1 MSVSICVQ
9 GVIPL
14 SWYPENKRGDAMKK
28 YKNVVAAS
36 FFSSLPAFIVVA
48 PLLASCA
55 SSGLY
60 NMSDEW
66 CARNLDATAARR
78 PENQELAHRP
88 TDTDIDRHRSHL
100 ARHKGRSQT
109 GT

>member
-9 GVIPL
+9 GVITL

-60 NMSDEW
+60 NMSDE
-66 CARNLDATAARR
+66 CFARHLDATAARC
-78 PENQELAHRP
+78 PENHELVRRTAA
-88 TDTDIDRHRSHL
+88 TDIHVKPSHL
-100 ARHKGRSQT
+100 SIQ
-109 GT
+109 

>member
-1 MSVSICVQ
+1 
-9 GVIPL
+9 
-14 SWYPENKRGDAMKK
+14 MKK
-28 YKNVVAAS
+28 YKNIVASS

-66 CARNLDATAARR
+66 CARHLDATAARC
-78 PENQELAHRP
+78 PENQELAHR
-88 TDTDIDRHRSHL
+88 TAETDIHV
-100 ARHKGRSQT
+100 KRSQLASQ
-109 GT
+109 

>member
-1 MSVSICVQ
+1 
-9 GVIPL
+9 
-14 SWYPENKRGDAMKK
+14 MKK
-28 YKNVVAAS
+28 YKNIVAAS

-66 CARNLDATAARR
+66 CARHLDATAARC
-78 PENQELAHRP
+78 PENQELAHR
-88 TDTDIDRHRSHL
+88 TAETDIHV
-100 ARHKGRSQT
+100 KRSQLASQ
-109 GT
+109 

>member
-1 MSVSICVQ
+1 MSVSICVP
-9 GVIPL
+9 GVITL

-36 FFSSLPAFIVVA
+36 FFSSLPALIMVA

-66 CARNLDATAARR
+66 CARHLDATAARC
-78 PENQELAHRP
+78 PENQELAHRTAE
-88 TDTDIDRHRSHL
+88 TDTHVKRSHL
-100 ARHKGRSQT
+100 ASQ
-109 GT
+109 

>member
-1 MSVSICVQ
+1 
-9 GVIPL
+9 
-14 SWYPENKRGDAMKK
+14 MKK

-60 NMSDEW
+60 NMSD
-66 CARNLDATAARR
+66 
-78 PENQELAHRP
+78 
-88 TDTDIDRHRSHL
+88 
-100 ARHKGRSQT
+100 
-109 GT
+109 

>member
-1 MSVSICVQ
+1 
-9 GVIPL
+9 
-14 SWYPENKRGDAMKK
+14 MKK

-36 FFSSLPAFIVVA
+36 FFGSLPALIVVA

-66 CARNLDATAARR
+66 CARHLDATAARC

-88 TDTDIDRHRSHL
+88 AETDLHVSRSSL
-100 ARHKGRSQT
+100 ASQ
-109 GT
+109 